1 MADSNIEYAIRRIA
15 DQAYLWDD
23 DLDGRYVSWE
33 DDEDN
38 ASWLDTE
45 ALALNLAELDGVA
58 HEGADGPVLDEGFEV
73 VSRQWRYEEDWTE
86 EDWTS
91 PETQGRPPRNPKPD
105 TGPRWWFRPGV
116 AGRPSALFGQI
127 S

>member
-1 MADSNIEYAIRRIA
+1 MGFRIDIRTKPRPATDGDRFTRKETQETMADSNIEYAIRRIT

-58 HEGADGPVLDEGFEV
+58 HEGADGPVLDEGYEV

-86 EDWTS
+86 ED
-91 PETQGRPPRNPKPD
+91 
-105 TGPRWWFRPGV
+105 
-116 AGRPSALFGQI
+116 
-127 S
+127 

>member
-1 MADSNIEYAIRRIA
+1 MGFRIDIRTKPRPATDGDRFTRKETQETMADSNIEYAIRRIA

-45 ALALNLAELDGVA
+45 ALALNLAELDGV
-58 HEGADGPVLDEGFEV
+58 DGPVLDEGYEV

-86 EDWTS
+86 ED
-91 PETQGRPPRNPKPD
+91 
-105 TGPRWWFRPGV
+105 
-116 AGRPSALFGQI
+116 
-127 S
+127 